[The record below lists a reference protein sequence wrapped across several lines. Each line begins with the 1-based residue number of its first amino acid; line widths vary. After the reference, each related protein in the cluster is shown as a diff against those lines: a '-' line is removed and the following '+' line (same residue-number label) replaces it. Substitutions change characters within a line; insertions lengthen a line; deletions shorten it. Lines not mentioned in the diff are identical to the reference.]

1 MALIGNIRNVSRLKI
16 DCHQLP
22 LLRGTRSNWF
32 GKGLAIGNQILY
44 IIGPYPDIIN
54 NLIEGTGMAG
64 ATHQIQIRHILVE
77 KKEVAD
83 LLIETIT
90 SIPTETGRVQMLMKL
105 AAKYSIC
112 PESKEDGGNLG
123 WLEVG
128 WNKNDPRQPR
138 GGFKSLDNTELNDFI
153 LDGVEKM
160 TLMKGKVFGPFES
173 YEGFHVGIIC
183 QEVKLDR
190 IL

>member
-1 MALIGNIRNVSRLKI
+1 
-16 DCHQLP
+16 
-22 LLRGTRSNWF
+22 
-32 GKGLAIGNQILY
+32 
-44 IIGPYPDIIN
+44 
-54 NLIEGTGMAG
+54 MAG

-83 LLIETIT
+83 LLREMIE
-90 SIPTETGRVQMLMKL
+90 SIPKEAGRVKMLMKL
-105 AAKYSIC
+105 AGKYSIC
-112 PESKEDGGNLG
+112 SASKADGGNLG

-128 WNKNDPRQPR
+128 WNKSDPRQPR
-138 GGFKSLDNTELNDFI
+138 GGFIKLNNDELDDFI
-153 LDGVEKM
+153 REGLEKT
-160 TLMKGKVFGPFES
+160 TLHKGRVFGPVES

>member
-1 MALIGNIRNVSRLKI
+1 MYLTQCMKFNPTN
-16 DCHQLP
+16 
-22 LLRGTRSNWF
+22 
-32 GKGLAIGNQILY
+32 
-44 IIGPYPDIIN
+44 
-54 NLIEGTGMAG
+54 EGIGMAG

-83 LLIETIT
+83 LLMETIG
-90 SIPTETGRVQMLMKL
+90 SLPTEAARVQMLMKL
-105 AAKYSIC
+105 AGKYSVC
-112 PESKEDGGNLG
+112 PASKEDGGNLG

-128 WNKNDPRQPR
+128 WNKSDPRQPR
-138 GGFKSLDNTELNDFI
+138 GGFKKLSSDELNNFI
-153 LDGVEKM
+153 VEGIAKM
-160 TLMKGKVFGPFES
+160 TLHKGILFGPFES